1 MPPNNRRESHA
12 PLPKAVLITQ
22 LYAVGKE
29 GQSAENSPSDLGA
42 SPSNRPRA
50 PRTTPRECDA
60 APSPCCVEQKKR
72 HARPHAG
79 HGIHRRAAGA
89 GEPNRQPPPARP
101 TSRTGVLPARA
112 HVKDGGRSADGSR
125 GIVRRLHLGSGLGR
139 RRPVQR
145 PGGLIF
151 TRRRS
156 RECCRAGGQRFRA
169 ALPWQGQMCS
179 KVSLVG

>member
-12 PLPKAVLITQ
+12 PLPKAVLITL
-22 LYAVGKE
+22 LYAVGKKGSQQRTAPAIWARRPATARE
-29 GQSAENSPSDLGA
+29 RPVRRRGSATQCH
-42 SPSNRPRA
+42 RPVVLSKRKGTRA
-50 PRTTPRECDA
+50 RMPATGYTDGP
-60 APSPCCVEQKKR
+60 
-72 HARPHAG
+72 
-79 HGIHRRAAGA
+79 AGA

-125 GIVRRLHLGSGLGR
+125 GIVRRLHLGGGLGR

-156 RECCRAGGQRFRA
+156 RECCRAGGGRFRA
-169 ALPWQGQMCS
+169 ALP
-179 KVSLVG
+179 